1 MQSNEQK
8 PMIEKRQYNTEAGF
22 SAVELL
28 ITLFIAAAFLAAG
41 YQVYA
46 VITQDSGAAR
56 QQARANN
63 VAYEYLSRHG
73 ATVPAS
79 CVASTPVDN
88 TEITVNGLSNVR
100 VTVRNTCD
108 TGITSLTK
116 VTTTVRYGSPEK
128 EVTHVLLAA
137 QK

>member
-1 MQSNEQK
+1 
-8 PMIEKRQYNTEAGF
+8 MIPKKQRNNQAGF

-56 QQARANN
+56 QQSRANN
-63 VAYEYLSRHG
+63 VAYEYLSKH
-73 ATVPAS
+73 AASVPTS

-100 VTVRNTCD
+100 VTVKNSCD
-108 TGITSLTK
+108 TGITTLTK
-116 VTTTVRYGSPEK
+116 VTSTVTYGSPEK